1 MQIIIT
7 LIDRK
12 GERDLSVNSKQTL
25 KDTMIILGVNGKKV
39 YSHRLNT
46 DVDISKSYDDNGIFY
61 GDKLEVKG

>member
-12 GERDLSVNSKQTL
+12 GERDLAVNSKQAL
-25 KDTMIILGVNGKKV
+25 KETMIILGVNGKKV
-39 YSHRLNT
+39 YSHRLKT
-46 DVDISKSYDDNGIFY
+46 DVDINKSYDDNGIFY

>member
-1 MQIIIT
+1 VQIIIT

-12 GERDLSVNSKQTL
+12 GERDLAVNSKQAL

-39 YSHRLNT
+39 YSHRLKT
-46 DVDISKSYDDNGIFY
+46 DVDINKSYDDNGIFY

>member
-39 YSHRLNT
+39 YSHRLKA
-46 DVDISKSYDDNGIFY
+46 DVDINKSYDDNGIFY
-61 GDKLEVKG
+61 GDKLEVKV

>member
-7 LIDRK
+7 LIDIK
-12 GERDLSVNSKQTL
+12 GERDLAVNSKQAL

-39 YSHRLNT
+39 YSHRLKT
-46 DVDISKSYDDNGIFY
+46 DVDINKSYDDNGIFY

>member
-12 GERDLSVNSKQTL
+12 GERDLAVNSKQAL

-39 YSHRLNT
+39 YSHRLKT
-46 DVDISKSYDDNGIFY
+46 DVDINKSYDDNGIFY

>member
-12 GERDLSVNSKQTL
+12 GERDLAVNSKQVL
-25 KDTMIILGVNGKKV
+25 KDTMIILGVIGKKV
-39 YSHRLNT
+39 YSHRLKT
-46 DVDISKSYDDNGIFY
+46 DVDINKSYDDNGIFY

>member
-12 GERDLSVNSKQTL
+12 GERDLAVNSKQAL

-39 YSHRLNT
+39 YSHRLKT
-46 DVDISKSYDDNGIFY
+46 DVDINKSYDDNCIFY

>member
-1 MQIIIT
+1 VQIIIT

-12 GERDLSVNSKQTL
+12 GERDLAVNSKQAL

-39 YSHRLNT
+39 YSHRLKT
-46 DVDISKSYDDNGIFY
+46 DVDINKSYDDNCIFY

>member
-1 MQIIIT
+1 MQKIIT

-12 GERDLSVNSKQTL
+12 GERDLAVNSKQAL

-39 YSHRLNT
+39 YSHRLKT
-46 DVDISKSYDDNGIFY
+46 DVDINKSYDDNGIFY